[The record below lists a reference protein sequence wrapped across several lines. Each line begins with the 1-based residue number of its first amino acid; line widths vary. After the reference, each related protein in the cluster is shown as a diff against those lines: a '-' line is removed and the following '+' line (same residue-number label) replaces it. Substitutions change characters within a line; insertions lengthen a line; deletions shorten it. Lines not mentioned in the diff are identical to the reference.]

1 MAKLHEEIPRLR
13 LSSSWREVNEWSRVV
28 ARANQKP
35 CLISLQGQ
43 VSNLEETDDKNTQ
56 DEGGWIIVSAQSRIN
71 LPLVLEVLF
80 TSRYQALEKERDG
93 GVNSG
98 SKLERNNHV
107 KMVLPKT
114 QVRISTNKKNGE
126 VLVNRDSTLERH

>member
-28 ARANQKP
+28 ARANRKP

-43 VSNLEETDDKNTQ
+43 FSNLEETDDKNTQ

-71 LPLVLEVLF
+71 LPLVLEVLL
-80 TSRYQALEKERDG
+80 TSRYQALEKERDWG
-93 GVNSG
+93 G
-98 SKLERNNHV
+98 
-107 KMVLPKT
+107 
-114 QVRISTNKKNGE
+114 GE
-126 VLVNRDSTLERH
+126 